1 MFIIKTLKQ
10 FIRFIIYLTNMDIL
24 HAINEFFLQS
34 RKEGLGVYPNAIL
47 LTSNQLADYTRHLPA
62 EIKLE
67 SLHGLNIVLTDYIEK
82 PRLLK
87 L

>member
-1 MFIIKTLKQ
+1 MSIIKTQKEY
-10 FIRFIIYLTNMDIL
+10 IHSTTYLTNMDIL
-24 HAINEFFLQS
+24 HAINEFFLDS

-47 LTSNQLADYTRHLPA
+47 LTRTQLADYTRHLPSG
-62 EIKLE
+62 IRLE
-67 SLHGLNIVLTDYIEK
+67 SLYGLNIILTDYIEQ